1 MNKELT
7 PTYKELLKVIK
18 VSSDNATQVDYA
30 IEMGVTRGR
39 INFMIN
45 TLRKRYTREEI
56 LDIAA

>member
-1 MNKELT
+1 MSKLT
-7 PTYKELLKVIK
+7 PRYKELLKLIQE
-18 VSSDNATQVDYA
+18 SSDNATQVDYA

-45 TLRKRYTREEI
+45 TLRKGYTREEI